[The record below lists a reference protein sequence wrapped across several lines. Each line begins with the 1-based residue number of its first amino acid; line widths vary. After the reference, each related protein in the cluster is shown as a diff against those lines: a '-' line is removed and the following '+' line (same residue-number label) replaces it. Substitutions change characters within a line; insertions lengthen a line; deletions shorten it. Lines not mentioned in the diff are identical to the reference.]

1 MTDEPS
7 TSEVVEPPASGG
19 AAPEPEASAPRS
31 AGNRAAGIAR
41 SAGITIILI
50 LSVICL
56 VLTPVV
62 IWGRNLLLNTDRYVQ
77 TVEPLASN
85 PGVQNT
91 VIAAVDAQFQGRI
104 DLKSVLD
111 PVLPPRAAQVLVPP
125 LQGAADSLVNTVT
138 TKFVQSDAFKTVW
151 QTVNRAAHTQINY
164 LLTGQRPKNAAVQV
178 ASNGDVTLDL
188 SSVVVQVKARL
199 VDAGLTVASKVPV
212 VGSTIKVG
220 NVAGLQHARSLTNLL
235 NKVANWLPWVG
246 LVLLVVGVLLS
257 RRKRRA
263 LVASL
268 LGLVIGLVIVGIGI
282 LIGRA
287 IYLNKITTPTLTR
300 DTAQYIFDTVVR
312 YLRLGI
318 RLLALLALIVALGV
332 WVSGPGYVATRFRSF
347 VVRWPRE
354 AGSRL
359 NAGPVGPF
367 VDRYAIAL
375 RVAVI
380 AILGVILLLFDSP
393 TLVTVIVLAVICVIL
408 LLIIE
413 MLRASAH
420 RARAEAVPEGAG

>member
-1 MTDEPS
+1 
-7 TSEVVEPPASGG
+7 
-19 AAPEPEASAPRS
+19 
-31 AGNRAAGIAR
+31 
-41 SAGITIILI
+41 
-50 LSVICL
+50 
-56 VLTPVV
+56 
-62 IWGRNLLLNTDRYVQ
+62 
-77 TVEPLASN
+77 
-85 PGVQNT
+85 
-91 VIAAVDAQFQGRI
+91 
-104 DLKSVLD
+104 
-111 PVLPPRAAQVLVPP
+111 
-125 LQGAADSLVNTVT
+125 
-138 TKFVQSDAFKTVW
+138 
-151 QTVNRAAHTQINY
+151 
-164 LLTGQRPKNAAVQV
+164 
-178 ASNGDVTLDL
+178 
-188 SSVVVQVKARL
+188 
-199 VDAGLTVASKVPV
+199 
-212 VGSTIKVG
+212 
-220 NVAGLQHARSLTNLL
+220 
-235 NKVANWLPWVG
+235 
-246 LVLLVVGVLLS
+246 VVGVLLS

-332 WVSGPGYVATRFRSF
+332 WVSGPGYVATRFRTF

-375 RVAVI
+375 RVAVV

>member
-1 MTDEPS
+1 MTDEIS
-7 TSEVVEPPASGG
+7 TPEVVEPPAGG
-19 AAPEPEASAPRS
+19 EAARVPEAPSPRS
-31 AGNRAAGIAR
+31 AGQRAAGIAR
-41 SAGITIILI
+41 SAGISIILI

-62 IWGRNLLLNTDRYVQ
+62 IWGRNLVLNTDRYVQ
-77 TVEPLASN
+77 TMEPLASD

-91 VIAAVDAQFQGRI
+91 VIAAVDAQFQDRI

-125 LQGAADSLVNTVT
+125 LQSAANSLVNTVAT
-138 TKFVQSDAFKTVW
+138 RFVQSDAFKTLW
-151 QTVNRAAHTQINY
+151 SGLNRAAHTQINY
-164 LLTGQRPKNAAVQV
+164 LLTGKAPSNASVRV

-188 SSVVVQVKARL
+188 SKVVQQVKTRL

-220 NVAGLQHARSLTNLL
+220 NVSGLQHAQSLTNLL
-235 NKVANWLPWVG
+235 NKVANWLPWIG
-246 LVLLVVGVLLS
+246 LVLLVAGVLLS

-263 LVASL
+263 LIASL
-268 LGLVIGLVIVGIGI
+268 LGLVVGLVIVGIGL

-287 IYLNKITTPTLTR
+287 IYLNKITSPNLTR
-300 DTAQYIFDTVVR
+300 DTAQSIFDTVVR
-312 YLRLGI
+312 FLRLGI
-318 RLLALLALIVALGV
+318 RLLALLSLIVAFGV
-332 WVSGPGYVATRFRSF
+332 WVSGPGVAATRFRTF
-347 VVRWPRE
+347 VVRGPRE
-354 AGSRL
+354 LGSRL

-367 VDRYAIAL
+367 VDRYATAL

-380 AILGVILLLFDSP
+380 AVMGVILLLFDSP

-413 MLRASAH
+413 VLRASAH
-420 RARAEAVPEGAG
+420 RARTDAVAEA

>member
-1 MTDEPS
+1 MTDETS

-19 AAPEPEASAPRS
+19 KAPEPAAPAPRS

-85 PGVQNT
+85 PGLQNA
-91 VIAAVDAQFQGRI
+91 VIAAVNAQFQDRI
-104 DLKSVLD
+104 DIKSALD
-111 PVLPPRAAQVLVPP
+111 PVLPPRAAQVLTPA
-125 LQGAADSLVNTVT
+125 LQSAANGLVNTVT
-138 TKFVQSDAFKTVW
+138 TKFVQSDAFKTLW
-151 QTVNRAAHTQINY
+151 NSINRVAHTQINY
-164 LLTGQRPKNAAVQV
+164 LLTGQRPQNAALRV
-178 ASNGDVTLDL
+178 AGNGDVTLDL
-188 SSVVVQVKARL
+188 SAVVEQVKTRL
-199 VDAGLTVASKVPV
+199 VEAGLTVASKVPV

-220 NVAGLQHARSLTNLL
+220 NVSGLQHARSLTNLL
-235 NKVANWLPWVG
+235 NKVANWLPWIG

-263 LVASL
+263 LIASL
-268 LGLVIGLVIVGIGI
+268 LGLVIGLVIIGIGL

-287 IYLNKITTPTLTR
+287 IYLNKITTPNLTR
-300 DTAQYIFDTVVR
+300 DTAQFMFDTVVR

-318 RLLALLALIVALGV
+318 RLLALLALIVAFGV
-332 WVSGPGYVATRFRSF
+332 WVSGPGYVATRFRTS

-354 AGSRL
+354 AGARI

-393 TLVTVIVLAVICVIL
+393 SLVTVIVLAVICVIL

-420 RARAEAVPEGAG
+420 RARADTVPEGAG

>member
-1 MTDEPS
+1 MTDEIS
-7 TSEVVEPPASGG
+7 TPEVVEPPAGG
-19 AAPEPEASAPRS
+19 EAARVPEAPSPRS
-31 AGNRAAGIAR
+31 AGQRAAGIAR
-41 SAGITIILI
+41 SAGISIILI

-62 IWGRNLLLNTDRYVQ
+62 IWGRNLVLNTDRYVQ
-77 TVEPLASN
+77 TMEPLASD

-91 VIAAVDAQFQGRI
+91 VIAAVDAQFQDRI

-125 LQGAADSLVNTVT
+125 LQSAANSLVNTVAT
-138 TKFVQSDAFKTVW
+138 RFVQSDAFKTLW
-151 QTVNRAAHTQINY
+151 SGLNRAAHTQINY
-164 LLTGQRPKNAAVQV
+164 LLTGKAPSNASVRV

-188 SSVVVQVKARL
+188 SKVVQQVKTRL

-220 NVAGLQHARSLTNLL
+220 NVSGLQHAQSLTNLL
-235 NKVANWLPWVG
+235 NKVANWLPWIG
-246 LVLLVVGVLLS
+246 LVLLVAGVLLS

-263 LVASL
+263 LIASL
-268 LGLVIGLVIVGIGI
+268 LGLVVGLVIVGIGL

-287 IYLNKITTPTLTR
+287 IYLNKITSPNLTR
-300 DTAQYIFDTVVR
+300 DTAQSIFDTVVR

-318 RLLALLALIVALGV
+318 RLLALLSLIVAFGV
-332 WVSGPGYVATRFRSF
+332 WVSGPGVAATRFRTF
-347 VVRWPRE
+347 VVRGPRE
-354 AGSRL
+354 LGSRL

-367 VDRYAIAL
+367 VDRYATAL

-380 AILGVILLLFDSP
+380 AVMGVILLLFDSP

-413 MLRASAH
+413 VLRASAH
-420 RARAEAVPEGAG
+420 RARTDAVAEA

>member
-1 MTDEPS
+1 MTDETS
-7 TSEVVEPPASGG
+7 TPEVVGPPAAGE
-19 AAPEPEASAPRS
+19 AARAAEVPAPRS
-31 AGNRAAGIAR
+31 AGQRAAGIAR
-41 SAGITIILI
+41 SAGISIILV

-62 IWGRNLLLNTDRYVQ
+62 VWGRNLLLNTDRYVQ
-77 TVEPLASN
+77 TMEPLASN

-91 VIAAVDAQFQGRI
+91 VIAAVDAQFQGRL

-125 LQGAADSLVNTVT
+125 LQSAADSLVNTVT
-138 TKFVQSDAFKTVW
+138 TRFVQSDAFKTLW
-151 QTVNRAAHTQINY
+151 KTVNQVAHTQVTY
-164 LLTGQRPKNAAVQV
+164 LLTGQQPKNAAVRV
-178 ASNGDVTLDL
+178 ASNGDLTLDL
-188 SSVVVQVKARL
+188 SAVVQQVKARL
-199 VDAGLTVASKVPV
+199 VDAGLTVAAKVPV

-246 LVLLVVGVLLS
+246 LVLLVGGVLLS

-268 LGLVIGLVIVGIGI
+268 LGVVIGLVLVGVGL
-282 LIGRA
+282 LIGRG
-287 IYLNKITTPTLTR
+287 IYLNKITSPTLTR

-318 RLLALLALIVALGV
+318 RLLALLALIVAFGV
-332 WVSGPGYVATRFRSF
+332 WVSGPGEVATRFRGF
-347 VVRWPRE
+347 VVRGPRE
-354 AGSRL
+354 LGSRL

-367 VDRYAIAL
+367 VDRYATAL

-380 AILGVILLLFDSP
+380 AVLGVILLLIDSP
-393 TLVTVIVLAVICVIL
+393 TLVTFIVLAVICVIL

-420 RARAEAVPEGAG
+420 RARAETVPEGAG